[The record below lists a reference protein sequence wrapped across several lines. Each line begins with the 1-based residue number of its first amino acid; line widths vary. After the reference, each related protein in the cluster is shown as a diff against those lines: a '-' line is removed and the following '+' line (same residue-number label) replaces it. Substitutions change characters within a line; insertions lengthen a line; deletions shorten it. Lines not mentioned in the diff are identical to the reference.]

1 MPQNTNLSK
10 EWQEELGHNWEDI
23 HKNLLHTIGN
33 LTLTGSNAKLGDK
46 TFIEKK
52 TMPNGYN
59 DSTIN
64 LNKYFKDIEHW
75 TGEEITKRSEYLLE
89 QAKEIWK
96 YPELSHETIQK
107 YENNTKETNLDS
119 YKPKQNKNDNYRYWS
134 DCKRI
139 IDKNYDFKSTKPR
152 SSNRYILRIG
162 TNKANIRLI
171 INFNN
176 NEVKTQLYFPKDKE
190 LFAHL
195 YNQKEE
201 IESELNMELNWN
213 SPNDKYYSSVSV
225 VKTFNLEDDWNW
237 EDAINWQL
245 TIAEKLRNS
254 FYDRIKQFN

>member
-1 MPQNTNLSK
+1 M
-10 EWQEELGHNWEDI
+10 I
-23 HKNLLHTIGN
+23 IIVIG
-33 LTLTGSNAKLGDK
+33 
-46 TFIEKK
+46 
-52 TMPNGYN
+52 
-59 DSTIN
+59 
-64 LNKYFKDIEHW
+64 
-75 TGEEITKRSEYLLE
+75 
-89 QAKEIWK
+89 
-96 YPELSHETIQK
+96 
-107 YENNTKETNLDS
+107 
-119 YKPKQNKNDNYRYWS
+119 S

-139 IDKNYDFKSTKPR
+139 IDKNYDFKSTKPH

-176 NEVKTQLYFPKDKE
+176 NEVKSQLYFPKDKE
-190 LFAHL
+190 LFEHL

-201 IESELNMELNWN
+201 IESELNMELNWD